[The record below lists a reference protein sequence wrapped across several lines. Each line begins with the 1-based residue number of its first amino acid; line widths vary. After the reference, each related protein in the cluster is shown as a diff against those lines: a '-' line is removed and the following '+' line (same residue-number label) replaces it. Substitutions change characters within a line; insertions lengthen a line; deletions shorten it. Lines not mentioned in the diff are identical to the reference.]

1 MRLNLPSR
9 KRYKTKQSYI
19 EAIYK
24 RNKSYIDSKM
34 ADPQD
39 MPIEDRLSRK
49 EQFIDLVQEYTQ
61 KETIKKLLGVERIT
75 AKQAVEAILRR
86 RDFDTPYVEQARENF
101 RNALRGTDTEQL
113 LKKELGTDR
122 LYTEKFVYD
131 KEEKGYKYKGI
142 LIQVENSPKG
152 RRGGTFKLTLPKT

>member
-1 MRLNLPSR
+1 MRLSLPSR
-9 KRYKTKQSYI
+9 KRYKTKQSYLD
-19 EAIYK
+19 AIYR

-34 ADPQD
+34 ADPKD

-49 EQFIDLVQEYTQ
+49 EQFFDLVKEYTE
-61 KETIKKLLGVERIT
+61 KKTIKMLLNVERIT

-86 RDFDTPYVEQARENF
+86 RDFDKPYVEQARENF
-101 RNALRGTDTEQL
+101 RESLRGTETEQL
-113 LKKELGTDR
+113 LKNELGTDR

-131 KEEKGYKYKGI
+131 KEEKGYKYKDI
-142 LIQVENSPKG
+142 LIQIENSPKG